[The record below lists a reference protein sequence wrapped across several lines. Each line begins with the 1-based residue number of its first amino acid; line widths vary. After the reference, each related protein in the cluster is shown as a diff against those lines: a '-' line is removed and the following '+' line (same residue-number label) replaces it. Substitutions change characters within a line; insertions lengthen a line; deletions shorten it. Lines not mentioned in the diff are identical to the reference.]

1 MEENEDFERLK
12 FLQLASIDEMEQ
24 LMSGLRGTRGGFN
37 ALMLSRLGTDAM
49 RTNLQ
54 KRIFTKPKKYTKRE
68 LQEITKA
75 LVRNNYI
82 RRVA

>member
-1 MEENEDFERLK
+1 MGENKDFERLRN
-12 FLQLASIDEMEQ
+12 LQLTAIDEMGQ

-54 KRIFTKPKKYTKRE
+54 KRIFTKPKKYTKGE